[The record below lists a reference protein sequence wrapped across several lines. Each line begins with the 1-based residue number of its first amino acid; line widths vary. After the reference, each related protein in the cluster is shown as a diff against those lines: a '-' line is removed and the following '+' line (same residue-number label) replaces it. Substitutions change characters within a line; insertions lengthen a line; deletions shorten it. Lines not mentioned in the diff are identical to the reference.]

1 MAVPADVVWVDQ
13 CELQFLVAHRWAPI
27 QDRPFGL
34 RREIAARV
42 ARARPNR
49 CRFGKDAR
57 S

>member
-34 RREIAARV
+34 TREIAARV
-42 ARARPNR
+42 ARTRPKR